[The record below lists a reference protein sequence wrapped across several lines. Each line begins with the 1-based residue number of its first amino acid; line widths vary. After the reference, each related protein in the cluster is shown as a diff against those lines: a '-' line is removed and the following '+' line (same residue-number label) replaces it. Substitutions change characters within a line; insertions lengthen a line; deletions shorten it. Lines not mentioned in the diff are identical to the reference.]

1 MKQHEEYQVFRIY
14 GILGVK
20 IYVST
25 SRKST
30 TCFIQ
35 DESELTERFY
45 EKKRENKPV
54 CTMEVWNRFIAYSS
68 LNNAC

>member
-20 IYVST
+20 NYAST

-30 TCFIQ
+30 NCFIQ
-35 DESELTERFY
+35 DESELTKKNY
-45 EKKRENKPV
+45 EKKRENKSV
-54 CTMEVWNRFIAYSS
+54 CTMEFSNRFIAYSAV
-68 LNNAC
+68 NNAR